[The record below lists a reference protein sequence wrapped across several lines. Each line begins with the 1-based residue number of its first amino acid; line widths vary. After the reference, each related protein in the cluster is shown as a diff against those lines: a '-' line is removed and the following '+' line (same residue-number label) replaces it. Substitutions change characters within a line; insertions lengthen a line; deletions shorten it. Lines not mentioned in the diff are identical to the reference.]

1 MTPSSVT
8 ADLPDF
14 FVETNKMGFPGQ
26 EELDIRTLQT
36 KNRKLA
42 EMLDQRQAIED
53 ELREHI
59 EKLERRQATD
69 DASLLIVNR
78 YWSQVAPSVMCS
90 GFYLGIL
97 VRLSTLFISQVV
109 FFCFFIT
116 VPTLLQFDENIRI
129 ILKRYDLEQGLGDLL
144 TERKAL
150 VVPEPEPDSDS
161 NQERKD
167 DRERGEYAWR
177 VLPPHATW
185 VFEVELCFQDC
196 HLKKE
201 RF

>member
-1 MTPSSVT
+1 MS
-8 ADLPDF
+8 
-14 FVETNKMGFPGQ
+14 
-26 EELDIRTLQT
+26 
-36 KNRKLA
+36 
-42 EMLDQRQAIED
+42 
-53 ELREHI
+53 
-59 EKLERRQATD
+59 
-69 DASLLIVNR
+69 
-78 YWSQVAPSVMCS
+78 
-90 GFYLGIL
+90 IL

-167 DRERGEYAWR
+167 DRERGEYAWC

-185 VFEVELCFQDC
+185 VFEVELCI
-196 HLKKE
+196 
-201 RF
+201 

>member
-1 MTPSSVT
+1 MSGIGNKRAAGEPGSSMPPEKKT
-8 ADLPDF
+8 AVEDSGTT
-14 FVETNKMGFPGQ
+14 VETIKLGGVSSTKSKN

-78 YWSQVAPSVMCS
+78 YWSQ
-90 GFYLGIL
+90 
-97 VRLSTLFISQVV
+97 
-109 FFCFFIT
+109 
-116 VPTLLQFDENIRI
+116 FDENIRI

-167 DRERGEYAWR
+167 DRERGKY
-177 VLPPHATW
+177 L
-185 VFEVELCFQDC
+185 
-196 HLKKE
+196 
-201 RF
+201 

>member
-1 MTPSSVT
+1 MSGIGNKRAAGEPGTSVPPEKKT
-8 ADLPDF
+8 AVEDAGTT
-14 FVETNKMGFPGQ
+14 VETIKLGGVSST

-78 YWSQVAPSVMCS
+78 YWSQ
-90 GFYLGIL
+90 
-97 VRLSTLFISQVV
+97 
-109 FFCFFIT
+109 
-116 VPTLLQFDENIRI
+116 FDENIRI

-167 DRERGEYAWR
+167 DRERAVPVKKWNLSCRSAWS
-177 VLPPHATW
+177 LPA
-185 VFEVELCFQDC
+185 ELCPR
-196 HLKKE
+196 L
-201 RF
+201 

>member
-1 MTPSSVT
+1 M
-8 ADLPDF
+8 
-14 FVETNKMGFPGQ
+14 EINKTGFLGQ
-26 EELDIRTLQT
+26 EELDIRTLQA

-78 YWSQVAPSVMCS
+78 YWSQVASLLMYS
-90 GFYLGIL
+90 GFYLSIVVL
-97 VRLSTLFISQVV
+97 LSSLFISKVV
-109 FFCFFIT
+109 SFCIFVT
-116 VPTLLQFDENIRI
+116 VPSLLQFDENIRI

-167 DRERGEYAWR
+167 DRERGECWWR
-177 VLPPHATW
+177 
-185 VFEVELCFQDC
+185 LCHFRLSGC
-196 HLKKE
+196 LK
-201 RF
+201 

>member
-1 MTPSSVT
+1 MSGIGNKRAAGEPGTSVPPEKKT
-8 ADLPDF
+8 AVEDSGTT
-14 FVETNKMGFPGQ
+14 VETIKLGGVSST
-26 EELDIRTLQT
+26 EELDIRTLQS

-78 YWSQVAPSVMCS
+78 YWSQ
-90 GFYLGIL
+90 
-97 VRLSTLFISQVV
+97 
-109 FFCFFIT
+109 
-116 VPTLLQFDENIRI
+116 FDENIRI
-129 ILKRYDLEQGLGDLL
+129 ILKRYDLDQGLGDLL

-167 DRERGEYAWR
+167 DRERAVPVKRWNLSFR
-177 VLPPHATW
+177 SVWSPPAVLCLRLSPSMINCKRKWISYPGN
-185 VFEVELCFQDC
+185 
-196 HLKKE
+196 
-201 RF
+201 

>member
-1 MTPSSVT
+1 MTLLSLT

-14 FVETNKMGFPGQ
+14 FVETNKIGFPGQ

-78 YWSQVAPSVMCS
+78 YWSQVAL
-90 GFYLGIL
+90 YA
-97 VRLSTLFISQVV
+97 
-109 FFCFFIT
+109 
-116 VPTLLQFDENIRI
+116 RI
-129 ILKRYDLEQGLGDLL
+129 F
-144 TERKAL
+144 
-150 VVPEPEPDSDS
+150 V
-161 NQERKD
+161 
-167 DRERGEYAWR
+167 
-177 VLPPHATW
+177 
-185 VFEVELCFQDC
+185 
-196 HLKKE
+196 
-201 RF
+201 